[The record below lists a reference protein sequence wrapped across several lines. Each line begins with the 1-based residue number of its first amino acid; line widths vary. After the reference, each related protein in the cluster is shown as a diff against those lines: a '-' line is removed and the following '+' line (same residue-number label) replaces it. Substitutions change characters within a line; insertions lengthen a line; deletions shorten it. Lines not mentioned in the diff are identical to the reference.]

1 MQECDVSQRLDFLC
15 VKSKLRRKEEKNI
28 SKLKYS
34 NANARKIKTNF
45 VRAKK
50 ENIWCLLILI
60 KLFWAETFQVKIEK
74 YNLL

>member
-1 MQECDVSQRLDFLC
+1 MTDVQMQECDVSQRLDFLC

-50 ENIWCLLILI
+50 ENI
-60 KLFWAETFQVKIEK
+60 
-74 YNLL
+74 